1 MDGQA
6 FAPGIA
12 HLRIENAGE
21 IRLGPNALRSRGL
34 QQLETITISD
44 TRIVELD
51 RSAFNGL
58 TYLFTVNLTRN
69 GLQDIHPYTF
79 QNNTQLGLLTISGNP
94 LRHMLDSKTRHYL
107 LHSSSITE
115 FDFSN
120 NGISKLKRSAFAKM
134 PDLNF
139 INLHGNKLREIDGR
153 LFDSLDALVELDLSD
168 NLLDDLPLELFVDK
182 PLQTLN
188 IAGKNNHRILQCNLI

>member
-1 MDGQA
+1 MKLVDGQS

-44 TRIVELD
+44 THIVELD

-69 GLQDIHPYTF
+69 GLQDIHLNTF
-79 QNNTQLGLLTISGNP
+79 QNNTQLGLLTIAGNP
-94 LRHMLDSKTRHYL
+94 LRHMLDLKSRHYL
-107 LHSSSITE
+107 LHSSSMTE

-120 NGISKLKRSAFAKM
+120 NGIVKLKRSAFAKM
-134 PDLNF
+134 SDLNF
-139 INLHGNKLREIDGR
+139 INLHGNKLREIDSK
-153 LFDSLDALVELDLSD
+153 LFDTLDSLIEVNLSD
-168 NLLDDLPLELFVDK
+168 NLLNDLPLDLLIDK
-182 PLQTLN
+182 DIQTLN
-188 IAGKNNHRILQCNLI
+188 IAGKNNDHIS

>member
-1 MDGQA
+1 MKLVDGQS

-44 TRIVELD
+44 TRIIELD

-69 GLQDIHPYTF
+69 GLQDIHPNTF
-79 QNNTQLGLLTISGNP
+79 QNNTQLGLLTIAGNP
-94 LRHMLDSKTRHYL
+94 LRNMLDSKTRHYL
-107 LHSSSITE
+107 LHSSSMSE

-120 NGISKLKRSAFAKM
+120 NGILKLKRSAFAKM
-134 PDLNF
+134 TELNF

-153 LFDSLDALVELDLSD
+153 LFDSLESLVEVDLSD
-168 NLLDDLPLELFVDK
+168 NLLNDLPLELFIDK
-182 PLQTLN
+182 DIQTLN
-188 IAGKNNHRILQCNLI
+188 IAGKNNDYIS